1 MGFVLFEDF
10 LMDDIKI
17 NDSVHVIER
26 APDYVYQTISRRMDE
41 LSREIAE
48 YKDVLRAL
56 QAEYIAHANFLLGGP
71 FGQDLSHSSD
81 DSEQSPQPCGAEA
94 KGGRN
99 GQKADIEDES
109 RV

>member
-26 APDYVYQTISRRMDE
+26 APDCVYQTISRRMDE

-48 YKDVLRAL
+48 YEDVLRAL

-71 FGQDLSHSSD
+71 FERDLSQSS
-81 DSEQSPQPCGAEA
+81 SEDIETSPQPCEAEA
-94 KGGRN
+94 KGGGT

-109 RV
+109 